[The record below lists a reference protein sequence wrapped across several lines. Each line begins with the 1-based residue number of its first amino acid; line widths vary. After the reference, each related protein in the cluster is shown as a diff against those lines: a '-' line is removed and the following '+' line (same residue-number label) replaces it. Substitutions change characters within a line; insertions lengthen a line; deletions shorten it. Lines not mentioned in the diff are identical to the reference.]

1 MDDEIVYVHV
11 KFWDAFGTT
20 QCMKKNNLKDND
32 YTYKVSHIF
41 CGK

>member
-20 QCMKKNNLKDND
+20 TMYEKKIILRQ
-32 YTYKVSHIF
+32 
-41 CGK
+41 